1 MQRPPHHEIPLSS
14 GSTFLAQNE
23 PPAVTSIPPSAGLM
37 RRRDFIR
44 FAAAG
49 ATVAAS
55 GLVGVRELAA
65 GPARPTPAPA
75 PFVGIQIAPHTML
88 DEGIEHCLDF
98 IQETAA
104 VNCVMV
110 YTHTYNTDLRKAI
123 LAGDHGVPP
132 CDTRNRNF
140 PAVWV
145 KQHDQYFGGTSLRH
159 PAVDLAADYASH
171 DIMAELVEPCRKR
184 GIKLY
189 GRILEGSGQDVAA
202 RVKNFS
208 RVATIDIYGKPT
220 FVACW
225 NHPEYKIFWNATVE
239 DMFRSY
245 DLDGLQ
251 WGAERMGPLINVIM
265 PWTDAPPTC
274 FCEHCRSRAAAN
286 GINAERARQGYEELY
301 LYVRARMA
309 GAARPPDGIFTGF
322 LRILL
327 RYPEILS
334 WEYQYR
340 LAREEVMQGMYNTIK
355 NIKPSADVGWHIDHE
370 PSSFDPI
377 YRAEMSYAEMA
388 PYSDYLKF
396 IAYHDVLGPRIR
408 SWYLDRLQKSVL
420 GELSLEESL
429 GVYYDIFGYD
439 KTVEPKVAA
448 LDRTGFSPDYVYRET
463 RRSVASAAG
472 KTRILT
478 GIGFDVPWESRP
490 IPADPEKVYQ
500 SVRRAF
506 DAGAAG
512 IVVSRDYAEMHAANL
527 KAVGRAIREMAGGQ
541 GKVS

>member
-1 MQRPPHHEIPLSS
+1 MQKQSGIPSP
-14 GSTFLAQNE
+14 TH
-23 PPAVTSIPPSAGLM
+23 LM
-37 RRRDFIR
+37 PRRDFIR
-44 FAAAG
+44 YAAAG
-49 ATVAAS
+49 TTVAAS
-55 GLVGVRELAA
+55 GLLGIQDLAA
-65 GPARPTPAPA
+65 ESAHPTPDRV

-98 IQETAA
+98 LQETAA

-110 YTHTYNTDLRKAI
+110 YTHTYHSDLRKAI

-132 CDTRNRNF
+132 RDTHNRTL

-145 KQHDQYFGGTSLRH
+145 RQHDQYFNGTSLRH
-159 PAVDLAADYASH
+159 PANDPAADYASR

-189 GRILEGSGQDVAA
+189 GRILEGSGETVAA
-202 RVKNFS
+202 SVKNFS
-208 RVATIDIYGKPT
+208 KVTTVDIYGKPT

-225 NHPEYKIFWNATVE
+225 NHPEYKTFWNATVE

-265 PWTDAPPTC
+265 PWSDAPPAC
-274 FCEHCRSRAAAN
+274 FCQYCRERADAH
-286 GINAERARQGYEELY
+286 GINAERARKGYEELY
-301 LYVRARMA
+301 LYVRARQT
-309 GAARPPDGIFTGF
+309 GASRPPDGIFTGF

-340 LAREEVMQGMYNTIK
+340 LAREEVMQGMYKTIK
-355 NIKPSADVGWHIDHE
+355 NIKPSADVGWHVDHE

-377 YRAEMSYAEMA
+377 YRAEMSYEEMA
-388 PYSDYLKF
+388 PYSDYIKF

-408 SWYLDRLQKSVL
+408 HWYLDRLQKTVL

-429 GVYYDIFGYD
+429 NAYYDIFGYD
-439 KTVEPKVAA
+439 KTLEPKVAD
-448 LDRTGFSPDYVYRET
+448 LDHTGLSPDYVYRET

-478 GIGFDVPWESRP
+478 GIGFDVPWESKP
-490 IPADPEKVYQ
+490 LAADPEKVYQ
-500 SVRRAF
+500 SVRRAL

-527 KAVGRAIREMAGGQ
+527 KAVGRAIRDRA
-541 GKVS
+541 VA